1 MDSNHLGGGGGRRGR
16 HGWRG
21 EDKHRGR
28 EKRKEERRKG
38 QSHFAEPAGL
48 QCTVKLNKVGA
59 ERKERRRKEGMD
71 KESVK
76 LHCNMK
82 TEV

>member
-1 MDSNHLGGGGGRRGR
+1 MDSNHLGGGGRRGWD
-16 HGWRG
+16 GWRG
-21 EDKHRGR
+21 EDKDGGGR

-59 ERKERRRKEGMD
+59 ERKERRREEGME

-76 LHCNMK
+76 LHCNVKM
-82 TEV
+82 EV